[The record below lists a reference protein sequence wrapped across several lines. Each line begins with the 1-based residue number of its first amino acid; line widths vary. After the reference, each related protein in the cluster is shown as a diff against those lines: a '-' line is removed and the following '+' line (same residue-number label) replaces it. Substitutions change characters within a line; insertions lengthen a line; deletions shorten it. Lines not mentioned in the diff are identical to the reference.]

1 MNDRTK
7 YQTEN
12 KTARDMGI
20 KLSRKIVYSILG
32 ATILALLIISPDT
45 NQLLEQ
51 ANGWIAV
58 VIQYIIR
65 VGMIIANFVMGIYNA
80 KTIFN
85 DNYLRPINNRIRMLD
100 EYQIYKTEN
109 KWQSKADIEEEIN
122 KRVKEKVEPLQEMVN
137 QLEQRQIQ

>member
-1 MNDRTK
+1 M
-7 YQTEN
+7 
-12 KTARDMGI
+12 
-20 KLSRKIVYSILG
+20 
-32 ATILALLIISPDT
+32 
-45 NQLLEQ
+45 EQ
-51 ANGWIAV
+51 ANGWIAI

-100 EYQIYKTEN
+100 EYQVYKTRN
-109 KWQSKADIEEEIN
+109 KWQSKKDIEEEIN
-122 KRVKEKVEPLQEMVN
+122 QRVKEKVEPLQELVN

>member
-1 MNDRTK
+1 
-7 YQTEN
+7 
-12 KTARDMGI
+12 MGI

-65 VGMIIANFVMGIYNA
+65 VGMIIANFVMGLYNA